1 MPRRV
6 GVRPP
11 RGAARLPPR
20 AEPGPAR
27 REYLARRELQAGCG
41 RRILRRSRQS
51 RGRAASHAAPSPS
64 RMAPARAATKA
75 SRSAPRRL
83 LYHRRTPQHPAPG
96 WSEPEKQRDLASPST
111 GPRPECRPGLPI
123 PSGTQLAST
132 GKSAFWI
139 PLGFLSAKNQ
149 GQVWLNLGWLFPMN
163 NNNDHNNNNHLWFFT
178 VYKAPF
184 PVISSTLSKP
194 GQEGNSI
201 LSSPL

>member
-1 MPRRV
+1 MES
-6 GVRPP
+6 G
-11 RGAARLPPR
+11 PR
-20 AEPGPAR
+20 AEPPASLPGQSPARPGPAGVPGAAR
-27 REYLARRELQAGCG
+27 AAGGLRPKDPAQEPAEPGPGGLARRAQPLAHGPGAGCYEG
-41 RRILRRSRQS
+41 VPL
-51 RGRAASHAAPSPS
+51 RAAPATLSPPDPAA
-64 RMAPARAATKA
+64 
-75 SRSAPRRL
+75 
-83 LYHRRTPQHPAPG
+83 PAPG

-149 GQVWLNLGWLFPMN
+149 RQVWLNLGWLFPMN

>member
-27 REYLARRELQAGCG
+27 REYLVRRELQAGCG

-83 LYHRRTPQHPAPG
+83 LYHRRTPQPPPPGGASRKSSGTWLHPRLAPG
-96 WSEPEKQRDLASPST
+96 QSVV
-111 GPRPECRPGLPI
+111 
-123 PSGTQLAST
+123 
-132 GKSAFWI
+132 
-139 PLGFLSAKNQ
+139 LGS
-149 GQVWLNLGWLFPMN
+149 
-163 NNNDHNNNNHLWFFT
+163 
-178 VYKAPF
+178 PF
-184 PVISSTLSKP
+184 PVGHSWHPQGSLPFGYRWAFSRLRTRGKY
-194 GQEGNSI
+194 G
-201 LSSPL
+201 